1 MAASEADWATSQSRT
16 ETGSTC
22 ALCGRKITAWRRRSL
37 NGFGVC
43 RRCWGGFVN
52 RRQAAFLIDFVLFW
66 MLLYLPTVLPAAVTI
81 RGFRSGPSSEII
93 VVVTWLLTL
102 FFAFKD
108 GFSGYSPGKYLMGV
122 RVVDM
127 ATRTPIGFW
136 QSFKRNIHL
145 SIPAFR
151 ILAIVVIGFGS
162 WPGRRWGDRWA
173 ETLVIW
179 CKHARK
185 PPFHP
190 VSTVC
195 VPCGYD
201 LTGNVS
207 GICPECGTPIPEA
220 TRGRIA
226 DVRRPIPSE
235 HLPG

>member
-1 MAASEADWATSQSRT
+1 MPESAADWTTSESRV
-16 ETGSTC
+16 EDGSTC
-22 ALCGRKITAWRRRSL
+22 ALCGRKITSWRRRSL

-43 RRCWGGFVN
+43 RRCWSGFVN
-52 RRQAAFLIDFVLFW
+52 RRQAAFLIDFVLFRV
-66 MLLYLPTVLPAAVTI
+66 LLRLLGVLLTVVAI
-81 RGFRSGPSSEII
+81 RGFRAGPSAVPI
-93 VVVTWLLTL
+93 VMTDWFLALL
-102 FFAFKD
+102 FAFKD

-145 SIPAFR
+145 SIPIFH
-151 ILAIVVIGFGS
+151 ILAILVIGFGS

-179 CKHARK
+179 CRHSRK

-190 VSTVC
+190 ISTVC

-207 GICPECGTPIPEA
+207 GICPECGTPIPKA
-220 TRGRIA
+220 TRDRIA

-235 HLPG
+235 HSPG